1 MNNHFTTYHMYDLIK
16 KQGPLRYYSCRS
28 LERTIKKF
36 SNLCKSKSRPHQ
48 ENENLLERYNFFKE
62 FQQQQARESLVPRRQ
77 ESPDAFLDHPNDPE
91 GIVPQFLKRFEDT
104 NLHTAQGIYGVE
116 MRKVTEAMQRF
127 YHRTNHVAN
136 VQMEPEVRL
145 AAQMISN
152 GFLIQSKFHRTH
164 QPQLVRSSNI
174 VIFEAPESAR

>member
-1 MNNHFTTYHMYDLIK
+1 M
-16 KQGPLRYYSCRS
+16 RYYSCRS

-36 SNLCKSKSRPHQ
+36 SNLCKSKSRPQQ
-48 ENENLLERYNFFKE
+48 ENENLLQRYNFFRD
-62 FQQQQARESLVPRRQ
+62 FQQQQAKESLLPRRQ
-77 ESPDAFLDHPNDPE
+77 EDPNAFLDHPNDPE
-91 GIVPQFLKRFEDT
+91 GIVPQFLKRFEDV
-104 NLHTAQGIYGVE
+104 NLNATPGIYGIE
-116 MRKVTEAMQRF
+116 MRKVVEAMKQF
-127 YHRTNHVAN
+127 YRRTSRVADMD
-136 VQMEPEVRL
+136 MEPEVRL

>member
-1 MNNHFTTYHMYDLIK
+1 MNNHFITYHMYDLIK

-28 LERTIKKF
+28 LERTIKKS
-36 SNLCKSKSRPHQ
+36 SNLCKSKSRPQQ
-48 ENENLLERYNFFKE
+48 ENENLLQRYNFFKE
-62 FQQQQARESLVPRRQ
+62 FQQQQAKESLLPRRQ
-77 ESPDAFLDHPNDPE
+77 ENPDAFLDHFNNPE
-91 GIVPQFLKRFEDT
+91 GIVPQFLKRFEDI
-104 NLHTAQGIYGVE
+104 NLNTTPGMYGVE
-116 MRKVTEAMQRF
+116 MRKVVEAMQRF
-127 YHRTNHVAN
+127 YHQTNRV
-136 VQMEPEVRL
+136 VDTDIEPEVRL